1 MVWSAEK
8 GSLDELGNILVSK
21 LEMEMGARTR
31 HKRGYPNE
39 GMKQIVK
46 GVDTESQSS

>member
-21 LEMEMGARTR
+21 LEMGIGAKTR
-31 HKRGYPNE
+31 HKRSYPNE
-39 GMKQIVK
+39 GMKQIVM
-46 GVDTESQSS
+46 GVDSESQSP